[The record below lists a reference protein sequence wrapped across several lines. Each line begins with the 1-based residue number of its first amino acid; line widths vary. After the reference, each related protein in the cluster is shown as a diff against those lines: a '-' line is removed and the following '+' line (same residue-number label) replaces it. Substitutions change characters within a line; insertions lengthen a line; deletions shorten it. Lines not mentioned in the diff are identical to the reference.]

1 MSGQQADEDL
11 GRGSLPVLDAQPLRI
26 LTEQAG
32 HSVAERFF
40 NDYLDL
46 LPARSA
52 SIIAGLA
59 AEDRERTLDAVVS
72 LKVTS
77 AMAGALQME
86 ESSRALERQLQVGDW
101 SNAKTVR
108 AELSMNILRI
118 VSEVQRQGRLA
129 P

>member
-1 MSGQQADEDL
+1 MNGQQSDEDIDE
-11 GRGSLPVLDAQPLRI
+11 GCLPVLDAQPLRV

-32 HSVAERFF
+32 RAVAERFF

-59 AEDRERTLDAVVS
+59 AEDREKTLDAVVS
-72 LKVTS
+72 LKVSS

-86 ESSRALERQLQVGDW
+86 ESSRALEHQLHVGDW

-108 AELSMNILRI
+108 AELSRNILRI
-118 VSEVQRQGRLA
+118 LSEVQRQGRLS

>member
-1 MSGQQADEDL
+1 MD
-11 GRGSLPVLDAQPLRI
+11 GSCLPVLDAHPLQV

-32 HSVAERFF
+32 RSVAERFF

-72 LKVTS
+72 LRVTS
-77 AMAGALQME
+77 AMAGALEME
-86 ESSRALERQLQVGDW
+86 ESSRTLERQLQVGHW
-101 SNAKTVR
+101 SNAKAVQ
-108 AELSMNILRI
+108 AELSRNILRI
-118 VSEVQRQGRLA
+118 ISEVRRQGRVA

>member
-1 MSGQQADEDL
+1 M
-11 GRGSLPVLDAQPLRI
+11 GRGCLPVLDAHPLRV

-32 HSVAERFF
+32 RIVAERFF
-40 NDYLDL
+40 NEYLDL

-72 LKVTS
+72 LRVTS
-77 AMAGALQME
+77 AMAGALEME
-86 ESSRALERQLQVGDW
+86 ESSRALERQLHVGHW
-101 SNAKTVR
+101 SNATAVR
-108 AELSMNILRI
+108 AELSRNFRRI
-118 VSEVQRQGRLA
+118 VSEVQRQGRMS